1 MMLAHKLRHRVRIE
15 RMTETQDPD
24 TGAIRE
30 TWSTFADA
38 VPADVQPMS
47 GGEVLKA
54 AAAQS
59 TARFRFVIRHG
70 LDVDPKMRI
79 VHQGQTFNILDV
91 IPDPT
96 LRRHLTITTETGLR
110 P

>member
-1 MMLAHKLRHRVRIE
+1 MLAHKLRHRIRIE
-15 RMTETQDPD
+15 QLVETQDQ
-24 TGAIRE
+24 TAGAISE
-30 TWSTFADA
+30 TWTTFADK

-59 TARFRFVIRHG
+59 TARYRFVIRYG
-70 LDVDPKMRI
+70 LAIDPKMRI
-79 VHQGQTFNILDV
+79 VHEGATFNILDV

-96 LRRHLTITTETGLR
+96 LRRHLTLTAETGLR